1 MAANLYTHQEQNIAK
16 TWLLMIVF
24 IALVGA
30 LGYLFSYLFAEPV
43 ILYVAVGFSLVM
55 NIYAYWN
62 SDKVAIRQ
70 AKATP
75 ADPVEFK
82 ELHNLIE
89 NLAITAGLPK
99 PKVFIINDAAPNAFA
114 TGRNPDNAAIAVTTG
129 LMQVLDR
136 SELEGVIAHEMAH
149 IGNRDILVMTVAVVL
164 SGFIALL
171 ADFLLRGTAFGGGD
185 SDRGGV
191 VTILIAIGAS
201 LLAQL
206 FATLLQLAVSRRREY
221 LADATGA
228 LMTRYPEGLASALEK
243 ISGYSAPMRT
253 ASKATAHL
261 YISQPFGA
269 RKKLSGLF
277 ATHPPMERRIAALR
291 GLEI

>member
-261 YISQPFGA
+261 YISQPFGT